1 MRSGEKQ
8 PNELRF
14 LKIKMVINLFVWLCS
29 VELQWIVWIGY
40 VTGNEYIEEEIIDE
54 FGNKTIVRKKVKL
67 LFYFLVIYCCLLV
80 MKCLPLWTL
89 LFQKMKDANGNDV
102 WVTETINADGSRTIV
117 TEKIGANGERIVIE
131 EKIDKNGKKTV
142 VKKMICFLVVLAYWI
157 YMYFWVFLY

>member
-80 MKCLPLWTL
+80 MKCLL
-89 LFQKMKDANGNDV
+89 L
-102 WVTETINADGSRTIV
+102 
-117 TEKIGANGERIVIE
+117 
-131 EKIDKNGKKTV
+131 
-142 VKKMICFLVVLAYWI
+142 
-157 YMYFWVFLY
+157 